1 MPHTQETTARDLAGQ
16 LISFMETGTPP
27 DGLFTQDVFCDFTMP
42 QWRLQ
47 AQGIEDLVALRT
59 AGHAGPSSVPRSR
72 FDATTTGFALEVEEQ
87 WDADGESW
95 YCREMLRADVSDG
108 AISQLSVYC
117 TGDWDREQVR
127 NHAETVQ
134 LIRR

>member
-1 MPHTQETTARDLAGQ
+1 MPSAQDPTARDLAGQ
-16 LISFMETGTPP
+16 LIMFMETGAPP
-27 DGLFTQDVFCDFTMP
+27 DGLFTEDVFCDFTVP

-47 AQGIEDLVALRT
+47 SQGIEDLVAMRK

-72 FDATTTGFALEVEEQ
+72 FDATATGFALEVEEQ
-87 WDADGESW
+87 WDVDGESW
-95 YCREMLRADVSDG
+95 YCREMLRADISEG

-117 TGDWDREQVR
+117 TGDWDRARVQ